1 MKSILNHFQL
11 LFFSTTLSSNMS
23 SKSVSA
29 SDDDETNRMN
39 CAKNLMFTKECY
51 NGDKCRNPD
60 TCGFYHNESDRRDI
74 SKMKPCGNCRFCN
87 RPTFVKFLL
96 GAQNTP
102 PHYSGSKPSHHDSKN
117 ADLYKTIAEQT
128 MEIQRLKTENER
140 LKNLLKNKKQ

>member
-23 SKSVSA
+23 SKSVS
-29 SDDDETNRMN
+29 SSHDDETKPNN
-39 CAKNLMFTKECY
+39 CANDKTRTQECKF
-51 NGDKCRNPD
+51 GDKCRNPN
-60 TCGFYHNESDRRDI
+60 TCGFYHNDSDRRDI
-74 SKMKPCGNCRFCN
+74 SKMQPCGNCRFCN
-87 RPTFVKFLL
+87 RPTFVFRKN
-96 GAQNTP
+96 AENTP